1 MMETLMRRAEAL
13 VEEARRAKVAAVA
26 ARLRALLGEASVE
39 VEEARVLVRGRGL
52 IKRWLVDPSLR
63 FLAGGLK

>member
-1 MMETLMRRAEAL
+1 MMERLMRRAEAL

-26 ARLRALLGEASVE
+26 ARLRTLLGDASVE

-63 FLAGGLK
+63 FFAGGLK